1 MSGNRG
7 QSKYS
12 IQIEV
17 ICLNFLILTTTLMT
31 KSLLNLSILMNL
43 YTVNTNCKVNYTH
56 FQSHSP
62 VALSSLSRIYV
73 DAVINHMASPL
84 SGIGTA
90 GSHYDGVQL
99 SYPGVPYNISDFKG
113 KGNGSDQCATKDG
126 KIHNYNDPN
135 EVRNCRLVGFPDLA
149 QNKEHVRSKIAE
161 YMNRLIDIGV
171 AGFRVDGSKFMWP
184 RDLSN
189 IFARLTNLNSTI
201 FGSNKK
207 PFIYQEI
214 YDMGD
219 GPIRMSQYYG
229 TGRVTNF
236 DYGKRLSDIFLF
248 ATIKQSG

>member
-1 MSGNRG
+1 
-7 QSKYS
+7 
-12 IQIEV
+12 
-17 ICLNFLILTTTLMT
+17 
-31 KSLLNLSILMNL
+31 
-43 YTVNTNCKVNYTH
+43 
-56 FQSHSP
+56 
-62 VALSSLSRIYV
+62 
-73 DAVINHMASPL
+73 MASQ

-90 GSHYDGVQL
+90 GTHYDGVQL

-135 EVRNCRLVGFPDLA
+135 QVRNCRLIGLPDLA
-149 QNKEHVRSKIAE
+149 QNKEHARRKIAE

-214 YDMGD
+214 YDTGY

-236 DYGKRLSDIFLF
+236 DYGKRLSDIFLHHTNQAKWLNNF
-248 ATIKQSG
+248 GVAWGMPVSGDVVVFLSNHDNQRGNWEGGNENPIYYLIKGIMCIHYR